1 MLKASPRKVL
11 AFVILLAASL
21 NLASQFYRMH
31 QSSVERQR
39 MYDQGFGV
47 GEYFGPSTDER
58 MQICIE
64 PFLIILF
71 VGSCLKRLKGVLL
84 SVVGLA
90 GATFFY
96 LFWWQYYFRMA
107 RLTESESE
115 LRSIRHLAYL
125 YNGNY
130 LDIGIAILLALLI
143 VMYVWWALESVF
155 RRGTAHA

>member
-1 MLKASPRKVL
+1 MLRSPRRIL
-11 AFVILLAASL
+11 ALVILVIGSL
-21 NLASQFYRMH
+21 NLAWQFDRMH
-31 QSSVERQR
+31 QRSVERQKA
-39 MYDQGFGV
+39 YDQGFGG
-47 GEYFGPSTDER
+47 GEYTGASLDELSR
-58 MQICIE
+58 VRIE
-64 PFLIILF
+64 LFLFLLF
-71 VGSCLKRLKGVLL
+71 VGGCLRGVKGVLL

-96 LFWWQYYFRMA
+96 FIWWLYYLRWVRVA
-107 RLTESESE
+107 ESESE

-143 VMYVWWALESVF
+143 VMYVWWALQSVF

>member
-1 MLKASPRKVL
+1 MLKASPGKVL
-11 AFVILLAASL
+11 ALAILLVASL
-21 NLASQFYRMH
+21 NLAAQFYRMH
-31 QSSVERQR
+31 QSSVERQKAHPVR
-39 MYDQGFGV
+39 G
-47 GEYFGPSTDER
+47 GEYFGPSADER
-58 MQICIE
+58 MRIFVE

-84 SVVGLA
+84 KILGLA

-96 LFWWQYYFRMA
+96 SFWWQYYFRMA

-130 LDIGIAILLALLI
+130 LDIGVAILLALLI
-143 VMYVWWALESVF
+143 VMYVWRALQSVF
-155 RRGTAHA
+155 RRGTAPA